1 MGPFNFGLT
10 KNRVKL
16 PDRMRKFVQG
26 PSDDELIQKVKDYT
40 HYASYSTNIWGDSN
54 NLQTLGQLREVPA
67 MLKDPI
73 IDSAIGFI
81 METAFQM
88 NDDQEAMWVVSQHET
103 IKKKLDE
110 FHEAVNM
117 QQVILTLGFNLLLW
131 GNLPFKHFF
140 NETGQFVNFTPI
152 PDFTGVTPIV
162 VSGKTLGFIVN
173 GEFCYPYEFTY
184 AQLEYLKNL
193 GGIFKNNFVQIS
205 GSLNSNNNLDGVMG
219 TDFQNE
225 FIIAPSYL
233 STAARPWKNI
243 NIIEDALL
251 LNRMDQ
257 SNYYRIVSVNVGG
270 SVHSKSAIRTLNYF
284 RNLFKKVRRVSYDA
298 SGMSSSGSGQEFEV
312 IVPKTQNQGVEVTNV
327 GGEVEVRAIKDLET
341 QYNKLFAALKVQ
353 PSQIGFGEEQ
363 SNAIGET
370 SGQSYDR
377 RLARTCKSLVYSVQR
392 AIRNFDYLYLRTRGY
407 DVTFKDWK
415 YGTVSLSSLEDQT
428 RGETLEKA
436 IENLKSIVEVFSTMQ
451 LPAYNKNY
459 LVETVLGQ
467 PLSATGIDVQ
477 EVLKV
482 PEGEEGSNPMLAAG
496 DAAMAGGNDQMLL
509 ASMKFKN
516 SCVSD
521 MLDVMQN
528 ASIMDKD
535 FIASARK
542 SLDGVGG
549 DKKMIASVVQK
560 QGVVNFSVMD
570 DLGFLL
576 PEDTPV
582 DLSGSVFVID
592 GEADSIVSD
601 FDRAQKGAENMVTV
615 DANCPI
621 FIPSGVSFTVRDFN
635 SAGVRALGKA
645 YINSKGELI
654 LVDKSDI
661 ATLLHMRK
669 SGLFSCLVSRLI
681 EVP

>member
-1 MGPFNFGLT
+1 MMGPFNWGLT
-10 KNRVKL
+10 KNRVSL
-16 PDRMRKFVQG
+16 VDRLRKFVVG

-67 MLKDPI
+67 MLKDSI
-73 IDSAIGFI
+73 IESAISFI

-88 NDDQEAMWVVSQHET
+88 NDEQEAMWVVSPHET

-117 QQVILTLGFNLLLW
+117 QQVILLLGYNLLLW

-140 NETGQFVNFTPI
+140 NDTGQFVNFTPI
-152 PDFTGVTPIV
+152 PDFTAITPVI

-173 GEFCYPYEFTY
+173 GDFCYPYEFTY

-193 GGIFKNNFVQIS
+193 GGIYKNNFVQIS
-205 GSLNSNNNLDGVMG
+205 GSLNSNGNFDGVMG

-257 SNYYRIVSVNVGG
+257 SNYYRIFSVNVGG
-270 SVHSKSAIRTLNYF
+270 SVHSKSAIRTLNYY

-298 SGMSSSGSGQEFEV
+298 SGMSSSGVGQEFEV
-312 IVPKTQNQGVEVTNV
+312 IVPKTQNQSVEVTNV

-392 AIRNFDYLYLRTRGY
+392 AVRNFDYLYLRTRGY

-428 RGETLEKA
+428 RGETLAKA

-451 LPAYNKNY
+451 LDAYNKNY

-477 EVLKV
+477 ELLKV
-482 PEGEEGSNPMLAAG
+482 PEGDDTMLEAQDPTADGEEG
-496 DAAMAGGNDQMLL
+496 MLL
-509 ASMKFKN
+509 ASRKFKKA
-516 SCVSD
+516 CVSD

-528 ASIMDKD
+528 AQIVSRD
-535 FIASARK
+535 FIASARR
-542 SLDGVGG
+542 SLKEYDS
-549 DKKMIASVVQK
+549 DKKMISSVVQR
-560 QGVVNFSVMD
+560 QGAVNFSVME
-570 DLGFLL
+570 DLGYVLR
-576 PEDTPV
+576 EDTPV
-582 DLSGSVFVID
+582 DLSGSVFIIN
-592 GEADSIVSD
+592 GNTESIVSD
-601 FDRAQKGAENMVTV
+601 FDKTKKNVTSMVTLDV
-615 DANCPI
+615 GSPV
-621 FIPSGVSFTVRDFN
+621 FIPSGLSFTVKDFN
-635 SAGVRALGKA
+635 SAGIRALGRA
-645 YINSKGELI
+645 YLNSRGELI
-654 LVDKSDI
+654 LVDKGDI
-661 ATLLHMRK
+661 ATFLTMKK
-669 SGLFSCLVSRLI
+669 SGLFSCLASRLI

>member
-1 MGPFNFGLT
+1 
-10 KNRVKL
+10 
-16 PDRMRKFVQG
+16 
-26 PSDDELIQKVKDYT
+26 
-40 HYASYSTNIWGDSN
+40 
-54 NLQTLGQLREVPA
+54 
-67 MLKDPI
+67 
-73 IDSAIGFI
+73 
-81 METAFQM
+81 
-88 NDDQEAMWVVSQHET
+88 MWVVSPHET
-103 IKKKLDE
+103 IKKNLDE
-110 FHEAVNM
+110 FHETVNM
-117 QQVILTLGFNLLLW
+117 QQFILTLGFNLLLW

-140 NETGQFVNFTPI
+140 NSTGQFVNFTPI

-173 GEFCYPYEFTY
+173 GEFCYPYEFSF
-184 AQLEYLKNL
+184 AQLEYIKNL
-193 GGIFKNNFVQIS
+193 GGIYKNNFVQIS
-205 GSLNSNNNLDGVMG
+205 SGFNDGNLDGIMG

-225 FIIAPSYL
+225 FVIAPSYL

-257 SNYYRIVSVNVGG
+257 SNYYRIFSVNVGG
-270 SVHSKSAIRTLNYF
+270 SVHSKSAIRTLNYY

-312 IVPKTQNQGVEVTNV
+312 IVPKTQNQSVEVTNV

-377 RLARTCKSLVYSVQR
+377 RLARTCKSLVYSVQK
-392 AIRNFDYLYLRTRGY
+392 AVRNFDYLYLRTRGY

-436 IENLKSIVEVFSTMQ
+436 INNLKAIVEVFSSMQ
-451 LPAYNKNY
+451 LEAYNKNY

-482 PEGEEGSNPMLAAG
+482 PEGEEGGGENLLAG
-496 DAAMAGGNDQMLL
+496 DAAMAGGDEQMLL
-509 ASMKFKN
+509 ASANFRK

-521 MLDVMQN
+521 MLDVME
-528 ASIMDKD
+528 STKIMSSD
-535 FIASARK
+535 FIASARSSITGEGK
-542 SLDGVGG
+542 
-549 DKKMIASVVQK
+549 DKKMISSVVQK
-560 QGVVNFSVMD
+560 QGMVNFSVMD
-570 DLGFLL
+570 DLGFVL

-592 GEADSIVSD
+592 GSADVISSD
-601 FDRAQKGAENMVTV
+601 FDRTQKGEENMVTV
-615 DANCPI
+615 DSNCPV
-621 FIPSGVSFTVRDFN
+621 FVPSGVSFTVRDFN

-654 LVDKSDI
+654 LVDKGDI
-661 ATLLHMRK
+661 ATFLYMRK
-669 SGLFSCLVSRLI
+669 SGLFSCLVSRMI